1 MDSANATRDG
11 FNPTVSLTV
20 HWDGKLIPAL
30 TGKEKVDRLPVLVSG
45 FGVDQLLSVPKLAS
59 GSGENQ
65 ADAIVKALEDWEITD
80 RGEAMSFDTT
90 ASNTGPRIGACT
102 LVQQKLKKKL
112 LSLACRHH
120 ILEIVV
126 GAVFTKCLKLP
137 PSGPN
142 VPLFNRFSNQW
153 SSINTAIYQTAE
165 CMENFAL
172 IETEQEDILA
182 FAHEQLQ
189 EKHPRGDYREFI
201 ELCIIFLGGTPEG
214 EISFKS
220 PGPMHHARWMSK
232 VIYSFKVWTQYNY

>member
-1 MDSANATRDG
+1 MSDRYATFVLNGVAQSLRHDVGEINISRSSIYRERKKCRVDSANATRDG
-11 FNPTVSLTV
+11 FNPAVSLTV

-80 RGEAMSFDTT
+80 RVEAMSFDTT
-90 ASNTGPRIGACT
+90 ASNTGPCIGACT
-102 LVQQKLKKKL
+102 LVQQKLEKKL

-142 VPLFNRFSNQW
+142 VQLFNRFSNKLF
-153 SSINTAIYQTAE
+153 S
-165 CMENFAL
+165 C
-172 IETEQEDILA
+172 
-182 FAHEQLQ
+182 
-189 EKHPRGDYREFI
+189 
-201 ELCIIFLGGTPEG
+201 
-214 EISFKS
+214 
-220 PGPMHHARWMSK
+220 SK
-232 VIYSFKVWTQYNY
+232 FTTVNL